1 MKVILLIDFGSTF
14 TKVTAVD
21 LKNEIILGC
30 ASSFTTVNSDIN
42 EGLSNTIE
50 KLEQKIGKLKDYTC
64 LACSSAAGGLRMV
77 ISGLVENVTSKAAK
91 EACLGAGA
99 KVLKTYS
106 YEISEEDLDEIDK
119 INPEIFLLCGGTD
132 GGDKKCIL
140 HNANIISKSKSNFP
154 IIIAGNKEAN
164 YKCKN
169 ILKNKEIYIVDNVMP
184 EFGKLNIHSAQN
196 KIREIFLKKIIY
208 AKGISKVDSLISGI
222 LMPTPSSV
230 LKALELLSMGYEEE
244 SGIGELMAIDLG
256 GATTDVYS
264 VAEGYPQ
271 DSNIIYKGIEEPYIK
286 RTVEGDIGMRYSIE
300 GVVEEVGIDK
310 ISQMTSLSKEKA
322 SQMIQYLKNNPYI
335 ISKEKEFI
343 NLDLAIA
350 AKAVEIATKRHCGTK
365 EERYTS
371 NGLAYLQKGKDLT
384 QIKNIIVT
392 GGSLIHLSET
402 YNVIKYA
409 LYDTNDP
416 TSLRPK
422 SSEILVDK
430 KYILYAMGLLS
441 QLYPK
446 IAIRIMKKELKYD
459 GNQKQKNSER

>member
-21 LKNEIILGC
+21 LNNEIILGC

-119 INPEIFLLCGGTD
+119 INPEIFLLCGGTN

-140 HNANIISKSKSNFP
+140 HNANMISKSKSNFP

-322 SQMIQYLKNNPYI
+322 SQMIQYLKYNPYI

-365 EERYTS
+365 EEIYTS

-409 LYDTNDP
+409 LYDINDP